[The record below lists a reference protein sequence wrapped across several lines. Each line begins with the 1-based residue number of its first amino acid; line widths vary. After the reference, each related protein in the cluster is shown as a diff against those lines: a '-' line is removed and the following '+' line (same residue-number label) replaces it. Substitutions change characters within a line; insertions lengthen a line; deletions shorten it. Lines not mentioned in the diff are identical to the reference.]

1 MEYLGMLIMTP
12 QAYALWSS
20 TTADGKRIASYIFS
34 FHVNAVSFPTY
45 ELITGYR
52 QHIIDNQNIFGFAFI
67 NTMHLTAADLK
78 RCPHT
83 MLYVLNGNI
92 ANSIYDLLIYLSN
105 DY

>member
-1 MEYLGMLIMTP
+1 
-12 QAYALWSS
+12 
-20 TTADGKRIASYIFS
+20 
-34 FHVNAVSFPTY
+34 
-45 ELITGYR
+45 
-52 QHIIDNQNIFGFAFI
+52 
-67 NTMHLTAADLK
+67 MHLTAADLK